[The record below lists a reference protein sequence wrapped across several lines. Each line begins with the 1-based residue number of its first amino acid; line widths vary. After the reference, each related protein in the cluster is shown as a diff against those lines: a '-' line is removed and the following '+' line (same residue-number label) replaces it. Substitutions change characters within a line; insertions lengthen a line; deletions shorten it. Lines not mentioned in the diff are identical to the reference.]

1 MLFVMV
7 MFSILYLIVGIVTN
21 IPSIKL
27 FWINNFQANQN
38 WSRKIL
44 RFLDTLAS
52 ILVLTGMIFGFA
64 SIFNDQY
71 DIELEADGFLKD
83 FDDSISKFGNQI
95 KELQTKLQ
103 KVMKEITLNLTCEEE
118 QAIIG
123 GTFGGTI
130 VAQFIP
136 GLSTARTVAQ
146 KAARSILK
154 TSDKLSKLV
163 KVLKQVSRVGWQ
175 VSRTLTYL
183 SGVLGANSKNIAI
196 GSNLSMIFRLL
207 PLLPPVHIGIFVLF
221 GVFWPSRVV
230 FFTKKQRLNHFGGR
244 LWSWT
249 VALFLL
255 ILAVLI
261 NSVVLQELIQLLDK
275 SIPFVKVSIHYKFG
289 WTLSLIASGF
299 AVCGTF
305 LYWLVALVQKIQY
318 DKDHENLTA
327 AEESW
332 KAEIEKRKMIAV
344 KTPFGDIFQMKSQ
357 ASYGRSRISAWTWVL
372 PILLTLIACAFG
384 IAANMTP
391 KIEMK
396 AEEKGDLTLY
406 LEKSKRDFEELRTT
420 GNEVQN
426 FRNETQC
433 LPPTLD
439 TYLEQE
445 NVNLKKVLLAPVTAS
460 EALMKEFI
468 APIEREFDQTY
479 EEIKNGT
486 KAIWED
492 YNLDYLGLIF
502 NIPRFVC
509 LLIVL
514 FGCFISFL
522 HTCQMKIIVEPRKI
536 VDIYE
541 KLAFFSI
548 IYVIGS
554 CMTIYSLLTS
564 FGIPFC
570 HMYVKFGHGFVYD
583 VVADCILLATR
594 TGMRNEFFFAIPK
607 KKTTVTYEIPNV
619 TNPGPNIPNQ
629 IIT

>member
-1 MLFVMV
+1 M
-7 MFSILYLIVGIVTN
+7 
-21 IPSIKL
+21 
-27 FWINNFQANQN
+27 
-38 WSRKIL
+38 
-44 RFLDTLAS
+44 AS

-83 FDDSISKFGNQI
+83 FHDSVSKFANQI
-95 KELQTKLQ
+95 YELERKLQ
-103 KVMKEITLNLTCEEE
+103 KEIKVITLDLTCEDK

-136 GLSTARTVAQ
+136 GLSTAQTVVK

-163 KVLKQVSRVGWQ
+163 KVLGKLSTLGWK
-175 VSRTLTYL
+175 VSRTLPKL

-207 PLLPPVHIGIFVLF
+207 PLLPPVYFGIFVLF

-249 VALFLL
+249 LALFLL

-261 NSVVLQELIQLLDK
+261 NSVVLQELIQLLDN

-372 PILLTLIACAFG
+372 PILLTLIACGFG

-406 LEKSKRDFEELRTT
+406 LEKSKRDFEDLRAT
-420 GNEVQN
+420 GKEVQK
-426 FRNETQC
+426 FKENEPRC
-433 LPPTLD
+433 LPPTFDL
-439 TYLEQE
+439 YLEE
-445 NVNLKKVLLAPVTAS
+445 KVDLKKVLLAPVTLS

-509 LLIVL
+509 LLVVL
-514 FGCFISFL
+514 FGCFMSFL
-522 HTCQMKIIVEPRKI
+522 HTCQMKIIVEPGKI

-548 IYVIGS
+548 FYVVGT

-607 KKTTVTYEIPNV
+607 KNPIMIYDIPNV
-619 TNPGPNIPNQ
+619 T
-629 IIT
+629 

>member
-21 IPSIKL
+21 IPSMKL

-83 FDDSISKFGNQI
+83 FNDAISKFGNQI
-95 KELQTKLQ
+95 EELQGKLQ
-103 KVMKEITLNLTCEEE
+103 KVMKNITLNLTCEEE

-146 KAARSILK
+146 KVARSILK

-196 GSNLSMIFRLL
+196 GSNLTMIFRLL

-249 VALFLL
+249 LALFLI
-255 ILAVLI
+255 ILTVLI
-261 NSVVLQELIQLLDK
+261 NSVVLKELIQLLDN

-305 LYWLVALVQKIQY
+305 LYWLVALAQKIKY
-318 DKDHENLTA
+318 GKDHENMTA
-327 AEESW
+327 VEKRW
-332 KAEIEKRKMIAV
+332 KADIEKRKMVAV
-344 KTPFGDIFQMKSQ
+344 QTPFGDIFQMKSQ
-357 ASYGRSRISAWTWVL
+357 VSYGRSRISAWTWML
-372 PILLTLIACAFG
+372 ITLLTLIACAFG
-384 IAANMTP
+384 IAANMKP
-391 KIEMK
+391 KIEIK
-396 AEEKGDLTLY
+396 AEVKADLKLSLEDSKNAFGALRSKTNKKFQEDEVCGLPPSLDAFLEEDWTIISEFVTLY
-406 LEKSKRDFEELRTT
+406 KAFIKPIKD
-420 GNEVQN
+420 N
-426 FRNETQC
+426 
-433 LPPTLD
+433 
-439 TYLEQE
+439 
-445 NVNLKKVLLAPVTAS
+445 
-460 EALMKEFI
+460 I
-468 APIEREFDQTY
+468 APIEQEFKQVY
-479 EEIKNGT
+479 VEIKNGT
-486 KAIWED
+486 KDIWKD
-492 YNLDYLGLIF
+492 YNLDYLGLVF
-502 NIPRFVC
+502 NIPRFFC

-514 FGCFISFL
+514 FGWFNSFL
-522 HTCQMKIIVEPRKI
+522 HTCQMGIIVEPVKI

-548 IYVIGS
+548 FYVIGT
-554 CMTIYSLLTS
+554 CITIHSLLTS

>member
-21 IPSIKL
+21 IPSMKL

-196 GSNLSMIFRLL
+196 GSNLTMIFRLL

-249 VALFLL
+249 LALFLL

-261 NSVVLQELIQLLDK
+261 NSVVLQELIQLLDN

-384 IAANMTP
+384 IAANMKP

-406 LEKSKRDFEELRTT
+406 LEKSKRDFKELRTT

-445 NVNLKKVLLAPVTAS
+445 NVNLEKVLLAPVTAS

-492 YNLDYLGLIF
+492 YNLDSLGLIF

-548 IYVIGS
+548 I
-554 CMTIYSLLTS
+554 M
-564 FGIPFC
+564 
-570 HMYVKFGHGFVYD
+570 
-583 VVADCILLATR
+583 
-594 TGMRNEFFFAIPK
+594 
-607 KKTTVTYEIPNV
+607 
-619 TNPGPNIPNQ
+619 
-629 IIT
+629 